1 MGFFRFFTSSP
12 LGIIVGAVFGL
23 VFIVIVFVVVVGAL
37 AFTGGPGDCTPG
49 GGPIEVS
56 AANSEAFQQKWDGL
70 DATLDGGSPA
80 SVTFT
85 ESEIASR
92 ADQFLTVEEDTDF
105 SDVLICIHEGFG
117 EGTAKVSG
125 FLGLDVRARVKG
137 NVDLSGDHPVA
148 QIDDIEVGNVP
159 GFLVDPFENLVEDAI
174 DEALDGV
181 NLKHTY
187 APALSEGQAQIDGTP

>member
-12 LGIIVGAVFGL
+12 LGIVVGVVSAL
-23 VFIVIVFVVVVGAL
+23 VLIVIVFVIVVGAL

-49 GGPIEVS
+49 GGPIELS
-56 AANSEAFQQKWDGL
+56 AANSDTFRQKWDGL

-80 SVTFT
+80 SATLT
-85 ESEIASR
+85 ESEVASR
-92 ADQFLTVEEDTDF
+92 ADRYLTVERDTDF
-105 SDVLICIHEGFG
+105 SDVLVCIHAGFG

-125 FLGLDVRARVKG
+125 FLGLDVRAKVKG
-137 NVDLSGDHPVA
+137 NVDLSGPHPVA

-159 GFLVDPFENLVEDAI
+159 GFLVEPFENLVENAI

-187 APALSEGQAQIDGTP
+187 APTLSEGQAQINGTP